1 MVAFVVDW
9 TTACGFMIGFASSKG
24 RHLSDSIVD
33 SHEVG
38 VLCEL
43 GDDFSRTHPLSLT
56 CYHGDGHEAL
66 FRGSMH
72 PAFNLVK
79 RLYEVSY
86 GEALTETST
95 PFVTLPATLTSSVLV
110 VVGLVCGCIGRQL
123 VC

>member
-1 MVAFVVDW
+1 MV
-9 TTACGFMIGFASSKG
+9 GFASSKG

-38 VLCEL
+38 VLREL
-43 GDDFSRTHPLSLT
+43 GDDFSHAHPLSLT
-56 CYHGDGHEAL
+56 RYRSDRREAL

-79 RLYEVSY
+79 RLCEVLY

-95 PFVTLPATLTSSVLV
+95 SFVTLPVTLTSGVLV
-110 VVGLVCGCIGRQL
+110 VAGFVCGCIGRQL
-123 VC
+123 VCGDIFKETVRLCH